1 METSAELCV
10 VAMET
15 GDELLV
21 LLLWKQVTRAML
33 VLLLWKQV
41 TSSYGNKKLQVTTFY
56 VISCSLRL
64 TPRQSRA
71 QILHAFF
78 FRERMGLGT
87 RLVSERIR
95 DVTNYTWWV

>member
-1 METSAELCV
+1 MTRAVSV

-15 GDELLV
+15 GVELLV

-87 RLVSERIR
+87 RLVSERIG

>member
-1 METSAELCV
+1 MLLLWKQVQSCV

-41 TSSYGNKKLQVTTFY
+41 TSSYGYK
-56 VISCSLRL
+56 SL
-64 TPRQSRA
+64 
-71 QILHAFF
+71 HF
-78 FRERMGLGT
+78 M
-87 RLVSERIR
+87 
-95 DVTNYTWWV
+95 